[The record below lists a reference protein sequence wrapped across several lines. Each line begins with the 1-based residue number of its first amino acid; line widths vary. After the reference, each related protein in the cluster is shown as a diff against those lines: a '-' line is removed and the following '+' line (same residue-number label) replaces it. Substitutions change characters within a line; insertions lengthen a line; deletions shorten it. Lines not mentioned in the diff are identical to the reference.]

1 MKNRTQVEISKEA
14 EVSSIPQVHL
24 PTEKKTWS
32 YLKRSSARAKSRI
45 AYKDME
51 AAEWNRLITLFLWE
65 VQLGITE
72 ASTLEIKIVRG
83 GFRGWRGAR
92 GGRRRLWRDLN
103 RSLLWIR
110 EGISFQISLRICRR
124 LLRNRIRCSCKSI
137 RIRLYNY
144 RISLLNCRKIMSCR
158 IKPIITVWWTI
169 LICLP
174 HR

>member
-1 MKNRTQVEISKEA
+1 MEISEEA
-14 EVSSIPQVHL
+14 EVSSILQVHL
-24 PTEKKTWS
+24 PTEKKTWP
-32 YLKRSSARAKSRI
+32 YLKRSSATNKRWLFYEDI
-45 AYKDME
+45 Q

-65 VQLGITE
+65 LQLGITE
-72 ASTLEIKIVRG
+72 ASALEIKIGRG
-83 GFRGWRGAR
+83 GTWGWRGAR

-124 LLRNRIRCSCKSI
+124 LLQNRIRCSCKSI

-169 LICLP
+169 LICLS
-174 HR
+174 HS